1 METKFTQGEW
11 VISKYAETTIE
22 SDGRTIASSG
32 SYYDGTEETHNEN
45 IANAK
50 LIAAAPE
57 LLEALLHIKLIY
69 MNNSLQD
76 YLPVHKE
83 CWIKAENAIKKV
95 TE

>member
-57 LLEALLHIKLIY
+57 LLNALIDYVETSKLPGVLNTEYYEKLFTELIKTAT
-69 MNNSLQD
+69 
-76 YLPVHKE
+76 K
-83 CWIKAENAIKKV
+83 
-95 TE
+95 